1 MTGTVNIAVVGLNFG
16 ASFVPSYK
24 FHPLVGEVTI
34 CDFNRDLVTQ
44 VGDRW
49 DITKRAYSL
58 EEVLN
63 DPDID
68 AVHLLTNITG
78 HADQAVAVLEAG
90 KHCAVAVP
98 MALTLE
104 DVATI
109 VAAQEKSGKVYML
122 AETVIFTRNFLFV
135 QHLLDSGQMGNI
147 QFMRGA
153 HYQDMDGWPA
163 YWKGMP
169 PMYYATHALAPAYAA
184 TKSRAKRVVCFGS
197 GKMREQLHEPYGNPY
212 PMQTALF
219 QMEDGTLAEVTRTL
233 FHNPRGYTEAFTI
246 GGDNITFETGQ
257 LDTDLPVMWKY
268 KDDGVFDPDMKLT
281 TYTTMGREVTEERI
295 DPPDQLHLIP
305 EQIHK
310 YTKSHSVTSLSDP
323 DDVFEYNTIGGFHP
337 HLVNEFVNAATG
349 QKAPEFDIYRAA
361 DLTAACLA
369 AHESAMAGG
378 SDTVIQSFRQP
389 K

>member
-1 MTGTVNIAVVGLNFG
+1 MTGTVNVAVVGLNFG

-34 CDFNRDLVTQ
+34 CDFNQDLVAQ

-49 DITKRAYSL
+49 DIPKRAQSL
-58 EEVLN
+58 QEVLD
-63 DPDID
+63 DPAID

-98 MALTLE
+98 MALTMD
-104 DVATI
+104 DVARI

-122 AETVIFTRNFLFV
+122 AESVIFTRNFLLV
-135 QHLLDSGQMGNI
+135 KHLLESGEMGNI

-184 TKSRAKRVVCFGS
+184 TGSRAKRVVCLGS

-212 PMQTALF
+212 PMETALF

-246 GGDNITFETGQ
+246 AGDNITFETGQ
-257 LDTDLPVMWKY
+257 LDTDLPVMWRY
-268 KDDGVFDPDMKLT
+268 KDDGVFDPDMKLA

-295 DPPDQLHLIP
+295 EAPDQLHFIP

-310 YTKSHSVTSLSDP
+310 YTRSHTATSLTNP
-323 DDVFEYNTIGGFHP
+323 DEQFEYNTIGGFHP
-337 HLVNEFVNAATG
+337 HLVNEFVNAAAGLRT
-349 QKAPEFDIYRAA
+349 PEFDIYRAA

-369 AHESAMAGG
+369 AHESAMANG
-378 SDTVIQSFRQP
+378 SDTEIQSFRRP
-389 K
+389 E